1 MCLEVCTSGRSYE
14 TKLIGLLHRM
24 SGGVFQAAVSL
35 LCPGVGSQLGA
46 VSPSVTV
53 LQDPLATR
61 ATCLRGVPWWQPQ
74 ESCWESTRRCSEAG
88 RGREDC
94 ILCPDSQEPLRGPLH
109 VCLPRIH
116 PRSQPHGQTS
126 GPLFQKDEGYVS
138 VAACAP

>member
-14 TKLIGLLHRM
+14 AKLIGLLHRM

-61 ATCLRGVPWWQPQ
+61 ATCLRGVPWWQPGPFQ
-74 ESCWESTRRCSEAG
+74 YRLARTRRQPNS
-88 RGREDC
+88 
-94 ILCPDSQEPLRGPLH
+94 S
-109 VCLPRIH
+109 LPRAGTGH
-116 PRSQPHGQTS
+116 PGLGALPSERPEK
-126 GPLFQKDEGYVS
+126 PKEIK
-138 VAACAP
+138 VAVY